1 MILNKTKK
9 EQRVIEIEIEIEQD
23 VHMSF
28 GYIGAD
34 YNL

>member
-9 EQRVIEIEIEIEQD
+9 EQRVIEIEIEQD